1 MEEEQIMKTK
11 SESPPP
17 GVPKSLSDSAG
28 FLLNRAARIIREMNT
43 AALAPLGLSVRELGL
58 LRIIAS
64 DGPLSQQVLGE
75 KHNTDRTTIV
85 ELIDL
90 LEKRELVQRIV
101 NTKDRRAYLIY
112 LTPKGKRVLAKAL
125 KLTQK
130 QQEKFLAALNES
142 EWLTLKQMLVRLI
155 SHNSETQNAG

>member
-1 MEEEQIMKTK
+1 MNSK
-11 SESPPP
+11 SESQQS
-17 GVPKSLSDSAG
+17 GVPQSLSDSAG

-58 LRIIAS
+58 LRIISS
-64 DGPLSQQVLGE
+64 DGPLSQQALGG

-90 LEKRELVQRIV
+90 LEKRALVQRIV

-125 KLTQK
+125 KLTHK
-130 QQEKFLAALNES
+130 QQEKFLAALNDS
-142 EWLTLKQMLVRLI
+142 EWLTLKEMLMRLI
-155 SHNSETQNAG
+155 SHNSESTTAG

>member
-1 MEEEQIMKTK
+1 MNNK
-11 SESPPP
+11 SESEQS
-17 GVPKSLSDSAG
+17 GVPTSLSESAG
-28 FLLNRAARIIREMNT
+28 FLLNRSGRIIREMNT
-43 AALAPLGLSVRELGL
+43 AALAPLGLSVREFGL

-64 DGPLSQQVLGE
+64 EGPLSQQSLGE

-90 LEKRELVQRIV
+90 LEKREFVQRSV

-112 LTPKGKRVLAKAL
+112 LTPRGKRVLAKAI
-125 KLTQK
+125 KVTHH
-130 QQEKFLAALNES
+130 QQERFLAALSES

-155 SHNSETQNAG
+155 SHHSKKQNAG